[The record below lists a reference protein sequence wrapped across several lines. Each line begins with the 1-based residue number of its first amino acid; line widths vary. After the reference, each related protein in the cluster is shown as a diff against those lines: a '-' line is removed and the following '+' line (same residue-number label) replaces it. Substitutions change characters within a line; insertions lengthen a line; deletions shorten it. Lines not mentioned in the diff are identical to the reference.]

1 MQMKSKYVIEKLD
14 GNTRQNPRD
23 ELVRDAHISL
33 IVPKFYCLLLPNITQ
48 IARGFR

>member
-1 MQMKSKYVIEKLD
+1 MQMKSEYGIEKLD

-23 ELVRDAHISL
+23 ELVRDSHISL

-48 IARGFR
+48 IARGFE